1 MRKYCNNCNENY
13 SEDFKFCPKCGQL
26 LEKKLSE
33 VDEKYKDIYG
43 YWRVTTEGDCE
54 GRTTKTLGT
63 FKGYIDDIAL
73 SLANKCS
80 YSLCFTKIKEPTE
93 EKYTDKKNKVNVQL
107 DIDSKTW
114 DMTSEER
121 CEVMKELFKDRN
133 VIIEEGDYY
142 PSFNI
147 IRK

>member
-33 VDEKYKDIYG
+33 VAEKYKDIYG
-43 YWRVTTEGDCE
+43 YWIVTTEGDCE

-73 SLANKCS
+73 SLANKCY

-93 EKYTDKKNKVNVQL
+93 EKYTDTENNSLFYKDMIKKIAYVLQYKNFNAEINKIIFVL
-107 DIDSKTW
+107 KT
-114 DMTSEER
+114 
-121 CEVMKELFKDRN
+121 VFHLNF
-133 VIIEEGDYY
+133 
-142 PSFNI
+142 
-147 IRK
+147 